1 MYILNIASA
10 IKKMAMKEVKN
21 FILENYYE
29 RIRFTKENNYYS
41 MKRQKKKD
49 LLLFASKLIEKIRD
63 ASNAKEYYQSFL

>member
-1 MYILNIASA
+1 
-10 IKKMAMKEVKN
+10 MKEVKN